1 MIFNKV
7 PSGPGEASLGAPHSP
22 NLQEVQQFLTK
33 QAFLCGL
40 EEDGARGLQCR
51 GAHERTGAVKGVR
64 CFYS

>member
-22 NLQEVQQFLTK
+22 NLQEVQPFLTK
-33 QAFLCGL
+33 QAFWCGL

-51 GAHERTGAVKGVR
+51 GAHGEDRRGEGGEMLL
-64 CFYS
+64 